1 MPCRW
6 TKVRNK
12 QWFGC
17 LDAYESLV
25 QNWTMSAERCLA
37 LMEFLGD
44 DNEQD
49 DARLTQL
56 GGCLLV
62 MFSWLL
68 WNCVC
73 VCDADCVC
81 VYVCVCVC
89 VCVCVSQRSA
99 SGVALFT
106 LDSYLVEKSG

>member
-73 VCDADCVC
+73 VCDFDCVC
-81 VYVCVCVC
+81 VCMCVC

-106 LDSYLVEKSG
+106 LDSYLNEKSG

>member
-73 VCDADCVC
+73 VCV
-81 VYVCVCVC
+81 
-89 VCVCVSQRSA
+89 
-99 SGVALFT
+99 
-106 LDSYLVEKSG
+106 